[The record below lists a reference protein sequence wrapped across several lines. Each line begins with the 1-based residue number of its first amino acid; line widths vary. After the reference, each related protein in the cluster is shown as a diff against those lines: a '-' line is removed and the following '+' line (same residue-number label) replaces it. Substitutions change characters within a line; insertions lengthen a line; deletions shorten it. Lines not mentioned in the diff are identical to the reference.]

1 MPEPQTDIFIN
12 ALEESVHF
20 SLKTINSNIEK
31 GGIRL
36 SKQQALDLPYLSART
51 LLNED
56 FLIPTDYQANA
67 GKTASIFKVVKAAM
81 INRPLAKVKTTSI

>member
-31 GGIRL
+31 GG
-36 SKQQALDLPYLSART
+36 
-51 LLNED
+51 
-56 FLIPTDYQANA
+56 F
-67 GKTASIFKVVKAAM
+67 V
-81 INRPLAKVKTTSI
+81 